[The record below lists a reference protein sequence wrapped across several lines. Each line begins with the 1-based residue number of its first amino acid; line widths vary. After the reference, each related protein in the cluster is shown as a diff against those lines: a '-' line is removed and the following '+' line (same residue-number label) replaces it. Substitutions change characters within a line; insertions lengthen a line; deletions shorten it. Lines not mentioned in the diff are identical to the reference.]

1 MTISSRELEAAVRAQ
16 LVRFEQERT
25 MQRLWDGDVTAWVD
39 DAGAPE
45 VADRLGWL
53 TVGSLMAAEIE
64 SLRRF
69 AAEVAEAYDRVV
81 LLGMG
86 GSSLAP
92 EVLWRAFGRRDG
104 FPAFRM
110 LDSTHPQ
117 AVRRVAEEGDIER
130 TLFLVAS
137 KSGTT
142 IETDSFFRFFWERA
156 GRRGAHFV
164 AITDQGT
171 SLDRLAADRGFRR
184 TFRNPPDIGGRFSA
198 LSFFGLV
205 PAVLMGIDI
214 ATLLARAEEMA
225 HRCSPEVSVA
235 DNPGATLGV
244 TLAEAAR
251 AGRDKLTL
259 LLAPHVAP
267 FGLWAEQLVAE
278 STGKEGKGIL
288 PVPCEPLD
296 ADVPDRDD
304 RLFVA
309 LSVGKRP
316 GATFD
321 DRVREIEARSDPL
334 VRLALRDDFDIA
346 GEFFRWEMATAVAGA
361 VLRLNPFDQPNVA
374 ESKRRTQELLSTR
387 LDAEPL
393 PPLRHGAAAAFL
405 AGVRPGDYVAVQA
418 FLEPCD
424 GNDEQLRRV
433 SRALRDRL
441 EAVVTAGYGPRYLHS
456 TGQLH
461 KGGPA
466 TGHFIQILDPE
477 AGDLQIPGSPF
488 GFARLI
494 AAQAEGDWLALHA
507 RSRPVL
513 RSRGVDELLAV
524 L

>member
-1 MTISSRELEAAVRAQ
+1 MTISSRDLGSAVRAR
-16 LVRFEQERT
+16 LVRFEEERT
-25 MQRLWDGDVTAWVD
+25 LQRLWDGDVTVWVD
-39 DAGAPE
+39 DPGAPE
-45 VADRLGWL
+45 IADRLGWL
-53 TVGSLMAAEIE
+53 TVGSLMAAETE

-92 EVLWRAFGRRDG
+92 EVLWRAFGRREG
-104 FPAFRM
+104 HPAFRM
-110 LDSTHPQ
+110 LDSTHPH
-117 AVRRVAEEGDIER
+117 AVRRVAEEGDPDR
-130 TLFLVAS
+130 SLFLVAS

-142 IETDSFFRFFWERA
+142 IETDSLFRFFWELA
-156 GRRGAHFV
+156 GHRGAHFV
-164 AITDQGT
+164 AITDPGT
-171 SLDRLAADRGFRR
+171 SLDRLAADRRFRR

-205 PAVLMGIDI
+205 PAGVMGIDV
-214 ATLLARAEEMA
+214 ATLLGRAEEMA
-225 HRCSPEVSVA
+225 HRCSPDVSVA

-244 TLAEAAR
+244 TLAEAAL

-278 STGKEGKGIL
+278 STGKGGRGIL
-288 PVPCEPLD
+288 PVPCEPID
-296 ADVPDRDD
+296 AGVPYRED

-316 GATFD
+316 GAAFD
-321 DRVREIEARSDPL
+321 DRLREIEARSDPL
-334 VRLALRDDFDIA
+334 VRLVLRDDFDIA

-361 VLRLNPFDQPNVA
+361 VMRLNPFDQPNVA
-374 ESKRRTQELLSTR
+374 ESKRRTQDLLATR
-387 LDAEPL
+387 RDAEPL
-393 PPLRHGAAAAFL
+393 PPLRRDAAAAFL
-405 AGVRPGDYVAVQA
+405 EGVRPGEYVAVQT

-424 GNDEQLRRV
+424 ANDEQLRRV
-433 SRALRDRL
+433 CRALRERL
-441 EAVVTAGYGPRYLHS
+441 DAVVTAGYGPRYLHS

-461 KGGPA
+461 KGGPPI
-466 TGHFIQILDPE
+466 GHFIQILDPA

-488 GFARLI
+488 GFGRLI
-494 AAQAEGDWLALHA
+494 AAQAEGDWLALRA
-507 RSRPVL
+507 RNRPVL
-513 RSRGVDELLAV
+513 RSHGFDELLAV